1 MVNMIAVCGWRV
13 IKHLKSGSV
22 KAWSGNRP
30 ADRMGI
36 GRDVIH
42 WAVGTPSEEHI
53 LLDYDVKQIKSVD
66 LSVKRLL
73 KMIWDFVGVV
83 CLVVPWVVDLELMC
97 NGM

>member
-1 MVNMIAVCGWRV
+1 MIAVCGWRV
-13 IKHLKSGSV
+13 IKHLKIGSV
-22 KAWSGNRP
+22 KAWSGNRT
-30 ADRMGI
+30 ADWMGI

-73 KMIWDFVGVV
+73 KMIWNFVGVV
-83 CLVVPWVVDLELMC
+83 CPVVPWVVDLELMC